1 MKHLTDNNTTYWKH
15 LRFALFISLKLS
27 LLSVA
32 GAIHAVIP
40 YLFKNTVSNGINDVD
55 GLMAEQIGKL
65 EIDRPLHNELKKRL
79 FMIDK
84 HLRPIAQAMET
95 FQKETG
101 DPDFRDPEEFD
112 ITQYSPNE

>member
-32 GAIHAVIP
+32 GVIHAVIP

-55 GLMAEQIGKL
+55 GLMAEQIGNPGGT
-65 EIDRPLHNELKKRL
+65 D
-79 FMIDK
+79 
-84 HLRPIAQAMET
+84 
-95 FQKETG
+95 
-101 DPDFRDPEEFD
+101 
-112 ITQYSPNE
+112 